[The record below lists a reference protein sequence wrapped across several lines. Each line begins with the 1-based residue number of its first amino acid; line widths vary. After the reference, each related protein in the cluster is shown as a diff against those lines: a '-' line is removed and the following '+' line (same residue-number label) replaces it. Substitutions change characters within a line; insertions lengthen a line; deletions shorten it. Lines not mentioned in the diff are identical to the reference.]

1 VSATVARV
9 VARLAAVLALAPAV
23 ASGRCG
29 EVVTVAVHADT
40 TIRYTLQPAAGGGET
55 PAVTLALF
63 AGGSGHVDL
72 DADGCPRGLRG
83 NSLVRSIP
91 LFNSAGFVTALV
103 DARSDH
109 HGPDGLG
116 GHRIHPDHAA
126 DLGRVIADLRA
137 RTRGAV
143 WLVGTSRGTI
153 SVVNAAARLAGPLAP
168 DGIVLTSAVTVG
180 TQAGWVAWTAQTV
193 FDLPLQD
200 IRMPVLIVGHAD
212 DTCLRSPAS
221 QMERIVART
230 NGVREQVVTLTGGP
244 GGAGLSAAQACQ
256 GRSPH
261 GFLGHEEAVV
271 EGIARFVRGGVW

>member
-1 VSATVARV
+1 MRVAAV
-9 VARLAAVLALAPAV
+9 LAAVLALVPAV
-23 ASGRCG
+23 ACGRCG
-29 EVVTVAVHADT
+29 EAVTIPLQGGT
-40 TIRYTLQPAAGGGET
+40 TVRYALQPAAGGTEA

-91 LFNSAGFVTALV
+91 LFNAAGFATALI

-116 GHRIHPDHAA
+116 GHRIEAEHAA

-137 RTRGAV
+137 RMRGAV

-153 SVVNAAARLAGPLAP
+153 SVVNAAARLVGPQAA

-180 TQAGWVAWTAQTV
+180 TQAGQVAWAAQTV

-200 IRMPVLIVGHAD
+200 IRMPVLVVGHAD

-221 QMERIVART
+221 QMDRIVART
-230 NGVREQVVTLTGGP
+230 NGVREQMVTVTGGP
-244 GGAGLSAAQACQ
+244 GGAGLSATQVCE

-261 GFLGHEEAVV
+261 GFLGQEATVV
-271 EGIARFVRGGVW
+271 EGVARFVRGGVW